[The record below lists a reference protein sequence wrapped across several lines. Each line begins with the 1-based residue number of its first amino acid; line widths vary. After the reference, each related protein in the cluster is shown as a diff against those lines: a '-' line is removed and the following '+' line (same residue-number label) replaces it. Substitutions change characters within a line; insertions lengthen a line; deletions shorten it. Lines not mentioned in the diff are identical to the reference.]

1 MIHIQKYPRLGE
13 HGWSAAVTW
22 DNQAVDILLVGSH
35 ATIVDRAHSLER
47 TLKPLAQRGP
57 DPTPLHAWRP
67 V

>member
-22 DNQAVDILLVGSH
+22 DGQAVDILLVGTH

-47 TLKPLAQRGP
+47 TIKALS
-57 DPTPLHAWRP
+57 
-67 V
+67 